1 MSKRRND
8 FDANPELEYEITL
21 ARTLGRTVDELRR
34 TMSQAEFLAQY
45 VYDGRRR
52 QEREL
57 AEKMTR
63 G

>member
-1 MSKRRND
+1 M
-8 FDANPELEYEITL
+8 L
-21 ARTLGRTVDELRR
+21 ARALGRTVDELRR

-57 AEKMTR
+57 AEKMAK